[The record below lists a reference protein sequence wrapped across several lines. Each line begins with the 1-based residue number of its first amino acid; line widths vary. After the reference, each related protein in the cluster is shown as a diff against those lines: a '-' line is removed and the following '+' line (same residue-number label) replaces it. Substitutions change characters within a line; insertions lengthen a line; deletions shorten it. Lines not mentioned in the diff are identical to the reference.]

1 MAVQN
6 TNGRNANGQL
16 GWERERRETAFR
28 APQPEKLSTRVI
40 RGWVMLVAVLVLSGC
55 TVARFGYEM
64 LPWYASWQLDRH
76 LSLDSAQRSLASER
90 IDAIHAWHRQTQ
102 MPRYAALVEN
112 GIRRL
117 DGPIAAADIAAW
129 RAQMFALWQ
138 EPAERIAPD
147 LADLALTLR
156 PAQIDR
162 LERRLADSTA
172 ELRRKYLEG
181 APAERLEGRIERW
194 QERMQWLLGDITA
207 AQKTEL
213 RRLASEQPSD
223 EAAWLEERQSRNERL
238 VRLLRR
244 IEREKPSR
252 EQALAWSTAFLQGFW
267 QSEDPARA
275 RRIEANAANGD
286 RVAAA
291 MINTASRSQRDTM
304 RAKLSDIERD
314 VMRMISRGARP

>member
-28 APQPEKLSTRVI
+28 APGPEKLSTRVI